1 MQETKMA
8 DRTVSIVGS
17 GHTKFGRLDA
27 LTLEDLIVS
36 AAREALD
43 DAEIDAGEVD
53 AVYLGHFNSGL
64 VPDSFASSLVH
75 QVSPKLRF
83 KPATRCENA
92 CASGAAAIFSAI
104 HAINSGEADL
114 VLVVGAEKMTSRT
127 TPEVTKA
134 LAGAGYQND
143 PIEAGLSFPALFGI
157 AAKQYAERYQCPLS
171 AMARIAEKNH
181 RNALTNPLAQMHR
194 EMTFEDCNTVS
205 EKNPIIADPLRLT
218 DCSLISD
225 GAAAIVL
232 ASPERAR
239 SFKREVVIRGKAQVN
254 DFLPLSKRDFLAFE
268 GPEKAIADALQNAGV
283 TIRDINFAEVHDCF
297 TIAELLIYEAMGL
310 APKGQG
316 HRVLDDGTVM
326 RGGAL
331 PVNLSGGL
339 KAKGHPVGATGVSM
353 HAISFRQ
360 LTGRAGEGQLEG
372 ANLGLVFNMGGAAVA
387 NYASVLEARRA

>member
-1 MQETKMA
+1 MR

-36 AAREALD
+36 AGREALEE
-43 DAEIDAGEVD
+43 AGVTGSEID

-64 VPDSFASSLVH
+64 VPDAFASSLIH
-75 QVSPKLRF
+75 QVDPGLRF

-104 HAINSGEADL
+104 NAINAGEADL

-127 TPEVTKA
+127 TPEVTAA

-143 PIEAGLSFPALFGI
+143 PKEAGLSFPGLFGI
-157 AAKQYAERYQCPLS
+157 AATQYTERYQSPLE
-171 AMARIAEKNH
+171 AMARIASKNH
-181 RNALTNPLAQMHR
+181 QNALTNPLAQMQR
-194 EMTFEDCNTVS
+194 EMSFEACNTVS
-205 EKNPIIADPLRLT
+205 DKNPLIADPLRLT
-218 DCSLISD
+218 DCSLITD
-225 GAAAIVL
+225 GAAAVVL

-239 SFKREVVIRGKAQVN
+239 QFKREVVIRGKAQVN
-254 DFLPLSKRDFLAFE
+254 DFLPLSTRDFLSFE
-268 GPEKAIADALQNAGV
+268 GPEKAIGQAMQNAGV
-283 TIRDINFAEVHDCF
+283 TLDDINFAEVHDCF

-326 RGGAL
+326 RGGKL

-353 HAISFRQ
+353 HAMSFRQ
-360 LTGRAGEGQLEG
+360 LTGQAGEGQLEG
-372 ANLGLVFNMGGAAVA
+372 ANMGLVFNMGGAAVA
-387 NYASVLEARRA
+387 SYASVLEAKRA

>member
-1 MQETKMA
+1 MRDQS
-8 DRTVSIVGS
+8 VSIVGS

-36 AAREALD
+36 AAREALEEAQVGAD
-43 DAEIDAGEVD
+43 EID

-64 VPDSFASSLVH
+64 VPDGFASSLIH
-75 QVSPKLRF
+75 QVAPELRF

-104 HAINSGEADL
+104 NAINAGEADL

-127 TPEVTKA
+127 TPEVTTA

-143 PIEAGLSFPALFGI
+143 PKEAGLSFPALFGI
-157 AAKQYAERYQCPLS
+157 AAAQYADRYQCPLE
-171 AMARIAEKNH
+171 AMARIASKNH
-181 RNALTNPLAQMHR
+181 HNAMSNPLAQMQR
-194 EMTFEDCNTVS
+194 EMSFEACNTTS
-205 EKNPIIADPLRLT
+205 DKNPVIAAPLRLT

-232 ASPERAR
+232 ASPERAKT
-239 SFKREVVIRGKAQVN
+239 FKREVVIRGKAHVS
-254 DFLPLSKRDFLAFE
+254 DFLPLSKRDFLSFE
-268 GPEKAIADALQNAGV
+268 GPEKAIGDAMKNAGV
-283 TIRDINFAEVHDCF
+283 SLQDINFAEVHDCF
-297 TIAELLIYEAMGL
+297 TIAELLVYEAMGL
-310 APKGQG
+310 APRGKG

-353 HAISFRQ
+353 HAMSYRQ
-360 LTGRAGEGQLEG
+360 LTGQAGEGQLEG

-387 NYASVLEARRA
+387 SYASVLEAKRA

>member
-1 MQETKMA
+1 MR

-36 AAREALD
+36 AGREALEE
-43 DAEIDAGEVD
+43 AGVTGSEID

-64 VPDSFASSLVH
+64 VPDAFASSLIH
-75 QVSPKLRF
+75 QVDPGLRF

-92 CASGAAAIFSAI
+92 CASGAAAIFA
-104 HAINSGEADL
+104 AINAINAGEADL

-127 TPEVTKA
+127 TPEVTAA

-143 PIEAGLSFPALFGI
+143 PKEAGLSFPGLFGI
-157 AAKQYAERYQCPLS
+157 AATQYTERYQSPLE
-171 AMARIAEKNH
+171 AMARIASKNH
-181 RNALTNPLAQMHR
+181 QNALTNPLAQMQR
-194 EMTFEDCNTVS
+194 EMSFEACNTVS
-205 EKNPIIADPLRLT
+205 DKNPLIADPLRLT
-218 DCSLISD
+218 DCSLITD

-239 SFKREVVIRGKAQVN
+239 QFKREVVIRGKAQVN
-254 DFLPLSKRDFLAFE
+254 DFLPLSTRDFPSFE
-268 GPEKAIADALQNAGV
+268 GPEKAIGQAMQNAGV
-283 TIRDINFAEVHDCF
+283 TLDDINFAEVHDCF

-326 RGGAL
+326 RGGKL

-353 HAISFRQ
+353 HAMSFRQ
-360 LTGRAGEGQLEG
+360 LTGQAGEGQLEG
-372 ANLGLVFNMGGAAVA
+372 ANMGLVFNMGGAAVA
-387 NYASVLEARRA
+387 SYASVLEAKRA